1 MSKTVLVTLLVLL
14 LCGASSVHADDAPV
28 MRIIMAQAD
37 DAGAYI
43 DDVLETGRGHL
54 ARLDSVGKLRVWRAK
69 FAGSNAGTVIVAI
82 EYPSLVAYAEDDR
95 KMSADAAYM
104 SWARGLDRVRRIVSD
119 SLYTEAQR

>member
-1 MSKTVLVTLLVLL
+1 MSKTILVTLFVSF
-14 LCGASSVHADDAPV
+14 LCGAPTVKADDAPV

-37 DAGAYI
+37 DASAYI

-54 ARLDSVGKLRVWRAK
+54 TRLDSLGKLRVWRAK
-69 FAGSNAGTVIVAI
+69 FAGTNAGTVIVAI

-104 SWARGLDRVRRIVSD
+104 SWTRGLDRIRKIVSD
-119 SLYTEAQR
+119 SLYIEARR